1 MPPDP
6 PGAPAPTQGH
16 EQVATSAPGDGFW
29 RGLAAGLVP
38 NVVVFA
44 VLYGF
49 PWADEHVPDRL
60 ALTVLYA
67 GPALVAV
74 LGLVRLVR
82 PGTRRRGAGLLLA
95 APTTVAL
102 WYVWVWVDAQV
113 AMSSMT
119 PGG

>member
-1 MPPDP
+1 M
-6 PGAPAPTQGH
+6 
-16 EQVATSAPGDGFW
+16 ATSAPGDGFW